1 MKSGRIDARTEF
13 RLRTI
18 SNTLY
23 NFQIPNF
30 NFLDYM
36 HMEWYILTLIR
47 ALYFR
52 GIQTNHC
59 WWLLHAYHML
69 KSFTYMKHNL
79 TLFWKIYSPN
89 QVQVFLTRVTF
100 FVSDTFDSQ
109 KDLGRK
115 ILSVVDKAART
126 CLQNV
131 LFVGSNSNVS
141 AIYPVL
147 KIYHHQ
153 CGQKLNALTSNVD
166 SWNLLEFKHF
176 YF

>member
-1 MKSGRIDARTEF
+1 
-13 RLRTI
+13 
-18 SNTLY
+18 
-23 NFQIPNF
+23 
-30 NFLDYM
+30 
-36 HMEWYILTLIR
+36 
-47 ALYFR
+47 
-52 GIQTNHC
+52 
-59 WWLLHAYHML
+59 ML

-79 TLFWKIYSPN
+79 TLFQFFEKIKFFSKKIYSPN
-89 QVQVFLTRVTF
+89 QVQVFLTRVAF
-100 FVSDTFDSQ
+100 FVNDTFDSQ